1 MQAEDV
7 RVTVRE
13 ALDSDAVRITALA
26 HQLGYTVGEA
36 HVASCLA
43 QRNSEFE
50 VFVAVVPRAGVVGW
64 MSIRAGQSLLSER
77 RAQLEGLVVEDEYRS
92 GGIGAALLERAER
105 WARERSC
112 AYLRLFSNI
121 VRERAHSFYLR
132 NGYAILKTE
141 HLFQKKL

>member
-13 ALDSDAVRITALA
+13 ALDSDAARIVGLA
-26 HQLGYTVGEA
+26 HQLGYTVSEA
-36 HVASCLA
+36 HVSSCLA
-43 QRNSEFE
+43 QRNSEYE
-50 VFVAVVPRAGVVGW
+50 IFVAVVPRSGVVGW
-64 MSIRAGQSLLSER
+64 TSIRARQSLLSDR
-77 RAQLEGLVVEDEYRS
+77 RAQIEGLVVEDEYRS

-105 WARERSC
+105 WARERNC

-121 VRERAHSFYLR
+121 VRERAHGFYER
-132 NGYAILKTE
+132 NGYTILKTE